1 MAERVRLDRSI
12 LSSNYRPSAATEV
25 GLLEQQAAGQSQI
38 TQLLNTMSS
47 FFYDQMA
54 EKVVEEGEL
63 LGARNPITIDEIK
76 KAQQTGENVVG
87 RLGYG
92 MKGKAARST
101 AFKILQNE
109 IEVEARREFQNVTN
123 EAIKQNI
130 PYEEL
135 ADSLDAITIGYTD
148 LLSSVDPKI
157 AYNVKGNL
165 SVISNSLYSK
175 YADDQIKKEQA
186 NDTLREMFAMQDD
199 IQTIK
204 PTLKQFI
211 KGGDPKA
218 ILSWTKQYR
227 QTFEEVILNSNL
239 SDANKAKFR
248 NESQDIID
256 DVIVETLVE
265 YSLDNNVS
273 LSRLIEK
280 EIKNKGQLSGGN
292 IIYNIKNS
300 DISSLVNSLSR
311 ESINNLVPKLN
322 TKLEEMNDQKKIDL
336 DQGIAEAQIK
346 QDVINQR
353 LKSYFET
360 YNPADGLIPTN
371 IQADIEELKFLNE
384 PLYNKYAKAFK
395 GSRAGF
401 ATRPNIELELMI
413 QQQIKE
419 DPFNFEI
426 TDLLAEQEN
435 LTQEFFESMKKEV
448 VANQQEE
455 YKEFL
460 KEVSINSALAREF
473 PELNSQINE
482 GNVAFF
488 SQAKQQD
495 EYARKT
501 IMQNFLKL
509 EATKSVREGRA
520 FNPVEAL
527 RQFKIDNA
535 DRLADPRGRKE
546 AAAKIGT
553 EHFTNF
559 IDKYKEGLKNT
570 GLFRDLQYPDDIVDT
585 EEFYKIIAKNY
596 FENKNVQAAV
606 ANFFRTSSLIEKTQ
620 NRSSLNNG
628 FVIDLRARAK
638 ALGLEFEE

>member
-1 MAERVRLDRSI
+1 M
-12 LSSNYRPSAATEV
+12 
-25 GLLEQQAAGQSQI
+25 
-38 TQLLNTMSS
+38 
-47 FFYDQMA
+47 
-54 EKVVEEGEL
+54 
-63 LGARNPITIDEIK
+63 
-76 KAQQTGENVVG
+76 
-87 RLGYG
+87 
-92 MKGKAARST
+92 
-101 AFKILQNE
+101 
-109 IEVEARREFQNVTN
+109 
-123 EAIKQNI
+123 
-130 PYEEL
+130 
-135 ADSLDAITIGYTD
+135 DAITIGYTD
-148 LLSSVDPKI
+148 LLSSVDPKM
-157 AYNVKGNL
+157 AYDVKGNL
-165 SVISNSLYSK
+165 SVISNSLYTK
-175 YADDQIKKEQA
+175 YADDQIKKQQA

-280 EIKNKGQLSGGN
+280 EIKNKGQLSKGN

-360 YNPADGLIPTN
+360 YNPSDGPIPTN

>member
-1 MAERVRLDRSI
+1 
-12 LSSNYRPSAATEV
+12 
-25 GLLEQQAAGQSQI
+25 
-38 TQLLNTMSS
+38 
-47 FFYDQMA
+47 MA

-76 KAQQTGENVVG
+76 KAQQTGENVLG

-92 MKGKAARST
+92 AKGKAARST
-101 AFKILQNE
+101 ALQILQNE

-123 EAIKQNI
+123 DAIKQNI

-135 ADSLDAITIGYTD
+135 ADSLDAITIGYTK
-148 LLSSVDPKI
+148 LLDGVDSRM

-175 YADDQIKKEQA
+175 YADDQIKKQQA

-218 ILSWTKQYR
+218 ILTWTKKYR

-322 TKLEEMNDQKKIDL
+322 TKLDEMNKEKQIDL
-336 DQGIAEAQIK
+336 DQGIAEAQIR
-346 QDVINQR
+346 QNEIELR
-353 LKSYFET
+353 LKSYFEN
-360 YNPADGLIPTN
+360 YNPSNGQIPTEV
-371 IQADIEELKFLNE
+371 QADIEELKFLNQ
-384 PLYNKYAKAFK
+384 PLYNKYSEAFK

-401 ATRPNIELELMI
+401 AVMPNLQLELMI
-413 QQQIKE
+413 EQQIKE

-426 TDLLAEQEN
+426 TDLLAEQKN

-448 VANQQEE
+448 VANQQKE

-460 KEVSINSALAREF
+460 KEVSINSALATEF

-482 GNVAFF
+482 SNVAFF
-488 SQAKQQD
+488 SAAKQKD

-509 EATKSVREGRA
+509 EASKSVREGRA

-535 DRLADPRGRKE
+535 DLLADPRGRKK
-546 AAAKIGT
+546 AVAKIGT

-585 EEFYKIIAKNY
+585 EEFYKTIATNY

-606 ANFFRTSSLIEKTQ
+606 TNFFRTSSLIEKGQ
-620 NRSSLNNG
+620 VRGDLNNG
-628 FVIDLRARAK
+628 FVIDLRARAR
-638 ALGLEFEE
+638 ALGIEFEE

>member
-1 MAERVRLDRSI
+1 MAERVRLNRSI
-12 LSSNYRPSAATEV
+12 LSPRYTPSAATEV

-148 LLSSVDPKI
+148 LLSSVDPKM
-157 AYNVKGNL
+157 AYDVKGNL
-165 SVISNSLYSK
+165 SVISNSLYTK
-175 YADDQIKKEQA
+175 YADDQIKKQQA

-280 EIKNKGQLSGGN
+280 EIKNKGQLSKGN

-322 TKLEEMNDQKKIDL
+322 TKLEEINDQKKIDL

-360 YNPADGLIPTN
+360 YNPSDGPIPTN

>member
-12 LSSNYRPSAATEV
+12 LSSRYTPSAATEV
-25 GLLEQQAAGQSQI
+25 GILEQEASGQSQI
-38 TQLLNTMSS
+38 TQLLNTMSG

>member
-12 LSSNYRPSAATEV
+12 LSSRYTPSAATEV

-38 TQLLNTMSS
+38 TQLLNTMSG

-135 ADSLDAITIGYTD
+135 ADSLDAITIGYTK
-148 LLSSVDPKI
+148 LLDGVDPKM

-165 SVISNSLYSK
+165 SVISNSLYSE
-175 YADDQIKKEQA
+175 YADDQIKKQQA

-265 YSLDNNVS
+265 YSQDNNVS

-360 YNPADGLIPTN
+360 YNPSDGPIPTN
-371 IQADIEELKFLNE
+371 IQADIEELKFLNQ

-401 ATRPNIELELMI
+401 AVMPNLQLELMI
-413 QQQIKE
+413 EEQIKE

-426 TDLLAEQEN
+426 TDLLAEKEN
-435 LTQEFFESMKKEV
+435 LTQEFFESIKKEV

-460 KEVSINSALAREF
+460 GEVSINSALATEF
-473 PELNSQINE
+473 PELNSEINE
-482 GNVAFF
+482 SNVAFF
-488 SQAKQQD
+488 SATKQKD

-501 IMQNFLKL
+501 IMQKFLKL
-509 EATKSVREGRA
+509 EASKSVREGRA

-535 DRLADPRGRKE
+535 ERLADPRGRKE
-546 AAAKIGT
+546 AAAKIGL

-585 EEFYKIIAKNY
+585 EEFYKTIAKNY

-606 ANFFRTSSLIEKTQ
+606 ANFFRTSSLIKKGTDR
-620 NRSSLNNG
+620 NSLNNG
-628 FVIDLRARAK
+628 FAIDLRGRAK

>member
-1 MAERVRLDRSI
+1 MAERVRLNRSI
-12 LSSNYRPSAATEV
+12 LSPRYTPSAATEV
-25 GLLEQQAAGQSQI
+25 GILEQQAAGQSQI
-38 TQLLNTMSS
+38 TQLLNTMSG

-148 LLSSVDPKI
+148 LLSSVDPKM
-157 AYNVKGNL
+157 AYDVKGNL

-175 YADDQIKKEQA
+175 YADDQIKKQQA

-280 EIKNKGQLSGGN
+280 EIKNKGQLSKGN

-360 YNPADGLIPTN
+360 YNPSDGPIPTN
-371 IQADIEELKFLNE
+371 IQADIEELKFLNQ

-413 QQQIKE
+413 QEQIKE

-426 TDLLAEQEN
+426 TDLLAEKEN
-435 LTQEFFESMKKEV
+435 LTQEFFESIKKEV

-460 KEVSINSALAREF
+460 GEVSINSALATEF

-482 GNVAFF
+482 SNVAFF
-488 SQAKQQD
+488 SQEKQKD

-501 IMQNFLKL
+501 IMQKFLKL
-509 EATKSVREGRA
+509 EASKSVREGRA

-535 DRLADPRGRKE
+535 ERLADPRGRKE

-585 EEFYKIIAKNY
+585 EEFYKTIAKNY

>member
-1 MAERVRLDRSI
+1 MAERVRLNRSI
-12 LSSNYRPSAATEV
+12 LSSNYRPSATTEV
-25 GLLEQQAAGQSQI
+25 GLLEQEAVGQSQI
-38 TQLLNTMSS
+38 TQLLNTMSG

-148 LLSSVDPKI
+148 LLSSVDPKM

-165 SVISNSLYSK
+165 SVISNSLYTK
-175 YADDQIKKEQA
+175 YADDQIKKQQA

-218 ILSWTKQYR
+218 ILSWTKEYR

-280 EIKNKGQLSGGN
+280 EIKNKGQLSKGN

-360 YNPADGLIPTN
+360 YNLSDGPIETN
-371 IQADIEELKFLNE
+371 IQADIEELKFLNQ

-413 QQQIKE
+413 EQQIKE

-482 GNVAFF
+482 SNVAFF
-488 SQAKQQD
+488 SAAKQKD

-509 EATKSVREGRA
+509 EATKSVRKGRA

-527 RQFKIDNA
+527 RKFKIDNA
-535 DRLADPRGRKE
+535 DLLADPRGRKA

-585 EEFYKIIAKNY
+585 EEFYKTIAKNY

-606 ANFFRTSSLIEKTQ
+606 ANFFRTSSSIEKVKD
-620 NRSSLNNG
+620 RGSLNNG

>member
-1 MAERVRLDRSI
+1 MAERVRLNRSI
-12 LSSNYRPSAATEV
+12 LSPRYTPSAATEV

-148 LLSSVDPKI
+148 LLSSVDPKM
-157 AYNVKGNL
+157 AYDVKGNL
-165 SVISNSLYSK
+165 SVISNSLYTK
-175 YADDQIKKEQA
+175 YADDQIKKQQA

-280 EIKNKGQLSGGN
+280 EIKNKGQLSKGN

-360 YNPADGLIPTN
+360 YNPSDGPIPTN

>member
-1 MAERVRLDRSI
+1 MAERVRLNRSI
-12 LSSNYRPSAATEV
+12 LSSNYRPSATTEV

-38 TQLLNTMSS
+38 TQLLNTMSG

-148 LLSSVDPKI
+148 LLSSVDPKM

-165 SVISNSLYSK
+165 SVISNSLYTK
-175 YADDQIKKEQA
+175 YADDQIKKQQA

-218 ILSWTKQYR
+218 ILSWTKEYR

-280 EIKNKGQLSGGN
+280 EIKNKGQLSKGN

-360 YNPADGLIPTN
+360 YNLSDGPIETN
-371 IQADIEELKFLNE
+371 IQADIEELKFLNQ

-413 QQQIKE
+413 EQQIKE

-482 GNVAFF
+482 SNVAFF
-488 SQAKQQD
+488 SAAKQKD

-509 EATKSVREGRA
+509 EATKSVRKGRA

-527 RQFKIDNA
+527 RKFKIDNA
-535 DRLADPRGRKE
+535 DLLADPRGRKA

-585 EEFYKIIAKNY
+585 EEFYKTIAKNY

-606 ANFFRTSSLIEKTQ
+606 ANFFRTSSSIEKVKD
-620 NRSSLNNG
+620 RGSLNNG

>member
-1 MAERVRLDRSI
+1 MAERVRLNRSI
-12 LSSNYRPSAATEV
+12 LSPRYTPSAATEV
-25 GLLEQQAAGQSQI
+25 GILEQQAAGQSQI

-148 LLSSVDPKI
+148 LLSSVDPKM
-157 AYNVKGNL
+157 AYDVKGNL
-165 SVISNSLYSK
+165 SVISNSLYTK
-175 YADDQIKKEQA
+175 YADDQIKKQQA

-239 SDANKAKFR
+239 SDANKTKFR

-280 EIKNKGQLSGGN
+280 EIKNKGQLSKGN

-322 TKLEEMNDQKKIDL
+322 TKLEEINDQKKIDL

-360 YNPADGLIPTN
+360 YNPSDGPIPTN

-401 ATRPNIELELMI
+401 ATRPNIELEPVCVIVL
-413 QQQIKE
+413 
-419 DPFNFEI
+419 
-426 TDLLAEQEN
+426 
-435 LTQEFFESMKKEV
+435 
-448 VANQQEE
+448 
-455 YKEFL
+455 
-460 KEVSINSALAREF
+460 
-473 PELNSQINE
+473 EL
-482 GNVAFF
+482 
-488 SQAKQQD
+488 
-495 EYARKT
+495 
-501 IMQNFLKL
+501 
-509 EATKSVREGRA
+509 
-520 FNPVEAL
+520 
-527 RQFKIDNA
+527 
-535 DRLADPRGRKE
+535 
-546 AAAKIGT
+546 
-553 EHFTNF
+553 
-559 IDKYKEGLKNT
+559 
-570 GLFRDLQYPDDIVDT
+570 
-585 EEFYKIIAKNY
+585 
-596 FENKNVQAAV
+596 
-606 ANFFRTSSLIEKTQ
+606 
-620 NRSSLNNG
+620 
-628 FVIDLRARAK
+628 
-638 ALGLEFEE
+638 

>member
-1 MAERVRLDRSI
+1 MAERVRLNRSI
-12 LSSNYRPSAATEV
+12 LSPRYTPSAATEV

-38 TQLLNTMSS
+38 TQLLNTMSG

-148 LLSSVDPKI
+148 LLSSVDPKM
-157 AYNVKGNL
+157 AYDVKGNL
-165 SVISNSLYSK
+165 SVISNSLYTK
-175 YADDQIKKEQA
+175 YADDQIKKQQA

>member
-1 MAERVRLDRSI
+1 MVERVRQNRSI
-12 LSSNYRPSAATEV
+12 LSSGYRPSAATEV
-25 GLLEQQAAGQSQI
+25 GILEQQMVGQDQM
-38 TQLLNTMSS
+38 TKLLNTMSG
-47 FFYDQMA
+47 FFYDQMQ
-54 EKVVEEGEL
+54 ERVVEEGEL

-76 KAQQTGENVVG
+76 KAQQTGENVLG

-92 MKGKAARST
+92 AKGKAARST

-135 ADSLDAITIGYTD
+135 ADSLDAITIGYTK
-148 LLSSVDPKI
+148 LLDGVDPKM

-175 YADDQIKKEQA
+175 YADDQIKKQQA

-218 ILSWTKQYR
+218 ILTWTKQYR

-322 TKLEEMNDQKKIDL
+322 TKLDEMNKEKQIDL
-336 DQGIAEAQIK
+336 DQGIAEAQIR
-346 QDVINQR
+346 QNEIELR
-353 LKSYFET
+353 LKSYFEN
-360 YNPADGLIPTN
+360 YNASNGQIPTEV
-371 IQADIEELKFLNE
+371 QADIEELKFLNQ
-384 PLYNKYAKAFK
+384 PLYNKYSEAFK

-401 ATRPNIELELMI
+401 AVMPNLQLEFMI
-413 QQQIKE
+413 DQQIKD

-460 KEVSINSALAREF
+460 KEVSINSALATEF

-482 GNVAFF
+482 SNVAFF
-488 SQAKQQD
+488 SQAKQKD

-501 IMQNFLKL
+501 IMQKFLKL

-535 DRLADPRGRKE
+535 DLLADPRRRKA

-585 EEFYKIIAKNY
+585 EEFYKTIATNY

-606 ANFFRTSSLIEKTQ
+606 TNFFRTSSLIEKGQ
-620 NRSSLNNG
+620 VRGDLNNG
-628 FVIDLRARAK
+628 FVIDLRARAR
-638 ALGLEFEE
+638 ALGIEFEE

>member
-1 MAERVRLDRSI
+1 MAERVRLNRSI
-12 LSSNYRPSAATEV
+12 LSSNYRPSATTEV
-25 GLLEQQAAGQSQI
+25 GILEQQAAGQSQI
-38 TQLLNTMSS
+38 TQLLNTMSG

-148 LLSSVDPKI
+148 LLSSVDPKM
-157 AYNVKGNL
+157 AYDVKGNL
-165 SVISNSLYSK
+165 SVISNSLYTK
-175 YADDQIKKEQA
+175 YADDQIKKQQA

-280 EIKNKGQLSGGN
+280 EIKNKGQLSKGN

-360 YNPADGLIPTN
+360 YNPSDGPIPTN

>member
-1 MAERVRLDRSI
+1 MAERVRLNRSI
-12 LSSNYRPSAATEV
+12 LSPRYTPSAATEV
-25 GLLEQQAAGQSQI
+25 GILEQQAAGQSQI

-148 LLSSVDPKI
+148 LLSSVDPKM
-157 AYNVKGNL
+157 AYDVKGNL
-165 SVISNSLYSK
+165 SVISNSLYTK
-175 YADDQIKKEQA
+175 YADDQIKKQQA

-280 EIKNKGQLSGGN
+280 EIKNKGQLSKGN

-360 YNPADGLIPTN
+360 YNPSDGPIPTN

>member
-1 MAERVRLDRSI
+1 MAERVRLNRSI
-12 LSSNYRPSAATEV
+12 LSSRYTPSAATEV

-148 LLSSVDPKI
+148 LLSSVDPKM
-157 AYNVKGNL
+157 AYDVKGNL
-165 SVISNSLYSK
+165 SVISNSLYTK
-175 YADDQIKKEQA
+175 YADDQIKKQQA

-280 EIKNKGQLSGGN
+280 EIKNKGQLSKGN

-360 YNPADGLIPTN
+360 YNPSDGPIPTN

-419 DPFNFEI
+419 DPFKFEI

>member
-1 MAERVRLDRSI
+1 MAERVRLNRSI
-12 LSSNYRPSAATEV
+12 LSSRYTPSAATEV

-38 TQLLNTMSS
+38 TQLLNTMSG

-135 ADSLDAITIGYTD
+135 ADSLDAITIGYTN
-148 LLSSVDPKI
+148 LLSSVDPKM
-157 AYNVKGNL
+157 AYDVKGNL
-165 SVISNSLYSK
+165 SVISNSLYTK
-175 YADDQIKKEQA
+175 YADDQIKKQQA

-280 EIKNKGQLSGGN
+280 EIKNKGQLLKGN

-360 YNPADGLIPTN
+360 YNPADGPIETN
-371 IQADIEELKFLNE
+371 IQADIEELKFLNQ

-401 ATRPNIELELMI
+401 ATRPNLELELMI
-413 QQQIKE
+413 DQQIKD

-426 TDLLAEQEN
+426 TDLLAEKKN

-460 KEVSINSALAREF
+460 KEVSINSALATEF

-482 GNVAFF
+482 SNVAFF
-488 SQAKQQD
+488 SAAKQKD

-520 FNPVEAL
+520 FNPDEAL

-535 DRLADPRGRKE
+535 DLLADPRGRKA

-585 EEFYKIIAKNY
+585 EEFYKTIAKNY

-606 ANFFRTSSLIEKTQ
+606 ANFFRTSSSIENTQ

>member
-1 MAERVRLDRSI
+1 MAERVRLNRSI
-12 LSSNYRPSAATEV
+12 LSSRYTPSAATEV

-148 LLSSVDPKI
+148 LLSSVDPKM
-157 AYNVKGNL
+157 AYDVKGNL
-165 SVISNSLYSK
+165 SVISNSLYTK
-175 YADDQIKKEQA
+175 YADDQIKKQQA

-280 EIKNKGQLSGGN
+280 EIKNKGQLSKGN

-360 YNPADGLIPTN
+360 YNPSDGPIPTN

>member
-1 MAERVRLDRSI
+1 
-12 LSSNYRPSAATEV
+12 
-25 GLLEQQAAGQSQI
+25 
-38 TQLLNTMSS
+38 
-47 FFYDQMA
+47 MA

>member
-1 MAERVRLDRSI
+1 MAERVRLNRSI
-12 LSSNYRPSAATEV
+12 LSSNYKPSAATEV

-148 LLSSVDPKI
+148 LLSSVDPKM
-157 AYNVKGNL
+157 AYDVKGNL
-165 SVISNSLYSK
+165 SVISNSLYSE
-175 YADDQIKKEQA
+175 YTDDQIKKQQA

-280 EIKNKGQLSGGN
+280 EIKNKGQLSKGN

-360 YNPADGLIPTN
+360 YNPSDGPIPTN
-371 IQADIEELKFLNE
+371 IQADIEELKFLNQ

-401 ATRPNIELELMI
+401 ATRLNLELELMI
-413 QQQIKE
+413 EEQIKE

-460 KEVSINSALAREF
+460 GEVSINSALATEF

-482 GNVAFF
+482 SNVAFF
-488 SQAKQQD
+488 SAAKQKD

-501 IMQNFLKL
+501 IMQKFLKL
-509 EATKSVREGRA
+509 EASKSVREGRA

-535 DRLADPRGRKE
+535 ERLADPRGRKE
-546 AAAKIGT
+546 AAAKVGL

-585 EEFYKIIAKNY
+585 EEFYKTIAKNY

-606 ANFFRTSSLIEKTQ
+606 ANFFRTSSLIKKGTDR
-620 NRSSLNNG
+620 NSLNNG
-628 FVIDLRARAK
+628 FAIDLRGRAK

>member
-12 LSSNYRPSAATEV
+12 LSSRYTPSAATEV

-38 TQLLNTMSS
+38 TQLLNTMSG

>member
-1 MAERVRLDRSI
+1 MAERKRLERSI
-12 LSSNYRPSAATEV
+12 LSTSYRPSAATEV

-148 LLSSVDPKI
+148 LLSSVDPKM
-157 AYNVKGNL
+157 AYDVKGNL
-165 SVISNSLYSK
+165 SVISNSLYTK
-175 YADDQIKKEQA
+175 YADDQIKKQQA

-280 EIKNKGQLSGGN
+280 EIKNKGQLSKGN

-360 YNPADGLIPTN
+360 YNPSDGPIPTN

>member
-1 MAERVRLDRSI
+1 MAERVRLNRSI
-12 LSSNYRPSAATEV
+12 LSSRYTPSAATEV
-25 GLLEQQAAGQSQI
+25 GILEQQAAGQSQI
-38 TQLLNTMSS
+38 TQLLNTMSG

>member
-1 MAERVRLDRSI
+1 MAERVRLNRSI
-12 LSSNYRPSAATEV
+12 LSPRYTPSAATEV

-148 LLSSVDPKI
+148 LLSSVDPKM
-157 AYNVKGNL
+157 AYDVKGNL
-165 SVISNSLYSK
+165 SVISNSLYTK
-175 YADDQIKKEQA
+175 YADDQIKKQQA

-280 EIKNKGQLSGGN
+280 EIKNKGQLSKGN

-360 YNPADGLIPTN
+360 YNPSDGPIPTN

-482 GNVAFF
+482 SNVAFF